1 MNHPSSP
8 TKLPQVGM
16 VLDGFRILKTLGVGG
31 MGAVYQVEKQG
42 AIYALKVILNP
53 LDHDL
58 ERFQRE
64 AVSLAA
70 ARHPNIVRIHTIQAS
85 GSWPYILFEFIEG
98 QDLSSMLIPG
108 EPWTLEESLRVLKP
122 LAAALD
128 SIHAKGIVHRDL
140 KPANILIRHRDQE
153 PFLTDFGIAKNQNLD
168 SLTQRGEIV
177 GTASHMAPEQF
188 DGEGICAQTDLW
200 AMGVILYQM
209 LSGGRLP
216 FEGSSLFELA
226 QKIFSQKSISIA
238 EHLPQPPPALL
249 DLFKKSFAKDLEDRY
264 HSGAEFIEDCEKVLR
279 GERIG
284 SSRRGRGALLF
295 ALPLLLVL
303 ALSALGFFYMQGQDW
318 NEERGAELQVLAAK
332 VSALNDTLPRQYLH
346 HCFDQPSEASSQAGF
361 EEVEKLAETLEQ
373 EIKRSAEHRFSW
385 KNIADTQRALAKLKP
400 SLATQAFLHSKP
412 APKELS
418 EGVKYRQR
426 RLLKAAVLYRNGRF
440 AEAYES
446 FDSLEK
452 LSKEMSLSVRL
463 VKADCAFQLE
473 KYKDAAALLRGIED
487 KAPWSRWLRAL
498 KRKIGIRLSVE
509 NLFAG
514 AGGLQRSR
522 ALLESLLEVEDQR
535 EAFFTD
541 WDAMFQKRFED
552 AQSGKA
558 LVFERAMLRR
568 RELSYQFSEMK
579 TLILSEDA
587 LRLCL
592 KSAQKRLDKA
602 AALLYCYRIKRLN
615 YRFRIPIEFSYA
627 FSKDELNYGEL
638 SIELHRRIALKR
650 GRLIDQLQFVLEACR
665 QGIYLEGLDDV
676 KRVEILSADRAVLD
690 FIQKDSR
697 DPYRRFW
704 RGLLYASR
712 SAKEASRLDDFQYVI
727 AHKKS
732 LGAIRA
738 RALTETAKRLYFRGH
753 FKGDPKDKLST
764 CLGLLDK
771 ARALP
776 HPRPNVI
783 ELLRFEMLSDFCATR
798 QDFEQRSEEIGQCLD
813 RIEEGLRRRLSLT
826 EQRALGRGRPVGQ
839 PYARLSVDV
848 FQPRKAY
855 LSLCRGRYYS
865 KLGQFNEALKHFL
878 DSLSS
883 TVGIEALDEVLF
895 CIGKAPAFGA
905 FDKVTSLVDRHLA
918 KADVDRKARRALL
931 TFKAQLKLL
940 QRSRD

>member
-98 QDLSSMLIPG
+98 QDLSSKLIPG
-108 EPWTLEESLRVLKP
+108 EPWTLEESLRVLRP

-140 KPANILIRHRDQE
+140 KPANILIRHSDQE

-249 DLFKKSFAKDLEDRY
+249 DFFKKAFAKDLEDRY
-264 HSGAEFIEDCEKVLR
+264 RSGAEFIEDCEKVLR

-284 SSRRGRGALLF
+284 TPRSGRGALLF
-295 ALPLLLVL
+295 ALPVFLILV
-303 ALSALGFFYMQGQDW
+303 LSALGLLYKQGQDW
-318 NEERGAELQVLAAK
+318 NEARAAELQVLGAK
-332 VSALNDTLPRQYLH
+332 VSALNDALPLQYLH
-346 HCFDQPSEASSQAGF
+346 HCLGQAEEGSLHADF
-361 EEVEKLAETLEQ
+361 EEVEKLAEALEQ
-373 EIKRSAEHRFSW
+373 EIKKGAEDRFSW
-385 KNIADTQRALAKLKP
+385 KDIADAQRALAKLQP

-412 APKELS
+412 AAIELS

-426 RLLKAAVLYRNGRF
+426 RLLKAALLYRNGRF

-446 FDSLEK
+446 YDSLEK
-452 LSKEMSLSVRL
+452 LSKEMSLSARL
-463 VKADCAFQLE
+463 MKADCAFQLG
-473 KYKDAAALLRGIED
+473 KLKDATVLLRGIED
-487 KAPWSRWLRAL
+487 KAPWSRWLRPL
-498 KRKIGIRLSVE
+498 SRKIGIRLSVE
-509 NLFAG
+509 DLFAG
-514 AGGLQRSR
+514 AGGFERSR
-522 ALLESLLEVEDQR
+522 ALLESLLQGEERR

-541 WDAMFQKRFED
+541 WDAMFQKRFEE
-552 AQSGKA
+552 ARSGKA

-568 RELSYQFSEMK
+568 RELSYQFPEMK
-579 TLILSEDA
+579 SLILSEEA
-587 LRLCL
+587 LRHCL
-592 KSAQKRLDKA
+592 KSAQKRLDKG
-602 AALLYCYRIKRLN
+602 AALLYCFRIKRLN
-615 YRFRIPIEFSYA
+615 KRFQIPPEFNYA
-627 FSKDELNYGEL
+627 FTKDGLNYGEL
-638 SIELHRRIALKR
+638 SVELHRRIALKR
-650 GRLIDQLQFVLEACR
+650 GRLLDQLQFVLEACR

-676 KRVEILSADRAVLD
+676 KRVRILSADRAVLD

-704 RGLLYASR
+704 RAILYANR
-712 SAKEASRLDDFQYVI
+712 GAEEASRLDDFQYVI

-738 RALTETAKRLYFRGH
+738 RALTKTAKSLYFGGA
-753 FKGDPKDKLST
+753 FKGEPKDKLST
-764 CLGLLDK
+764 CLRLLDK
-771 ARALP
+771 ARTLP

-783 ELLRFEMLSDFCATR
+783 ELLRFQMLSDTCSTR
-798 QDFEQRSEEIGQCLD
+798 QDFEQRFEEIRQCLD
-813 RIEEGLRRRLSLT
+813 RLEEGLRRRLTLT
-826 EQRALGRGRPVGQ
+826 EQRALERGRPVGQ

-865 KLGQFNEALKHFL
+865 KLGQFKEALKHFL
-878 DSLSS
+878 DAFTS
-883 TVGIEALDEVLF
+883 TVGIEALDEILF
-895 CIGKAPAFGA
+895 CIGKVPAFRA
-905 FDKVTSLVDRHLA
+905 FDKVTTLVDRHLRQ
-918 KADVDRKARRALL
+918 ADVDRETLRALR

-940 QRSRD
+940 QHARD